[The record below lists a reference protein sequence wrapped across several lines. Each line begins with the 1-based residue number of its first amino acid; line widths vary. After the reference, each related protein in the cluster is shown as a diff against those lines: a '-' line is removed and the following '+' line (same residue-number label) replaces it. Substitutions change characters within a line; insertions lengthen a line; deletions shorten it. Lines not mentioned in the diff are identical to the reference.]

1 MSQVQS
7 VDHRY
12 FEFLSQNVF
21 EIPRCEDCGKFHFFP
36 RVICPHCGSENLRWT
51 APSGFGTVY
60 STTTV
65 RRQEGDYNVSL
76 IELDEGPRLMS
87 RVEGMAPD
95 DVCIGL
101 KVRTHILQQE
111 TGPLLVFVVRE
122 NFEH

>member
-87 RVEGMAPD
+87 RVEGIPPD
-95 DVCIGL
+95 DVCIGM

-122 NFEH
+122 NVEH